1 MPRQQSSAGTHDSY
15 RQRPYPSY
23 SGGIRSQYQNA
34 NAAINQGMM
43 PPSFPQQSLSRTW
56 QSQVP
61 TSQYL
66 STQVQNDEI
75 NNNATAAVLTR
86 RRGATVGGFETNE
99 NETETESNLWQRDT
113 SNNNNLNLSYMQAK
127 GANAAT
133 TSTETAE
140 NVGVMYDGIVPRLHS
155 LSQPATPEATYRFH
169 ASMLSHELATTSSTS
184 TGQPSPQ
191 E

>member
-1 MPRQQSSAGTHDSY
+1 MPRQQGSTGTHDSY

-23 SGGIRSQYQNA
+23 SGGIRSQYQNV
-34 NAAINQGMM
+34 NAANNQGMM
-43 PPSFPQQSLSRTW
+43 PPSFPQQSINRTW

-75 NNNATAAVLTR
+75 NNNATAAILTR

-99 NETETESNLWQRDT
+99 NATETEPNLWQRDT
-113 SNNNNLNLSYMQAK
+113 TTNNVNLSYTQEK
-127 GANAAT
+127 GATTAT

-169 ASMLSHELATTSSTS
+169 ASTLSHELATTSSTS